1 MIASILIEGFIIGII
16 VSIPLGPIGVLC
28 IQRTL
33 LQGRRSGFVSGIG
46 AATAD
51 SSFAFIAGFGLS
63 FIAKFFE
70 EQHFYIMLA
79 GAAVLIFLGFRLFF
93 TNTIKQVRRYRNMY
107 KSNPFSDFFSVFGL
121 TLSNPVTILFFG
133 LVFTSL
139 GLVKNNIGHTLT
151 LVGGV
156 FLGACTWWFILVS
169 LVSTFR
175 NLFKLRVIFWINK
188 AAGIL
193 IVCFGFFA
201 IYNAFFPVTTEQVG
215 KQIEFLNKT
224 HSTFAQ

>member
-79 GAAVLIFLGFRLFF
+79 GASVLIFLGFRLFF
-93 TNTIKQVRRYRNMY
+93 TNTIRQVRKYKIN
-107 KSNPFSDFFSVFGL
+107 KSNPFSDFFSVFAL

-139 GLVKNNIGHTLT
+139 GLVKHSIIHTLT
-151 LVGGV
+151 IVGGV
-156 FLGACTWWFILVS
+156 FLGACTWWFILCS
-169 LVSTFR
+169 LVSVFR

-188 AAGIL
+188 AAGVL
-193 IVCFGFFA
+193 IVLFGIFA
-201 IYNAFFPVTTEQVG
+201 FINAFYPINTEQVE
-215 KQIEFLNKT
+215 KQIKILHKTNKT
-224 HSTFAQ
+224 AIQ

>member
-1 MIASILIEGFIIGII
+1 MIGSILIEGFIIGII

-33 LQGRRSGFVSGIG
+33 LQGRSSGFVSGLG

-63 FIAKFFE
+63 FIADFFE
-70 EQHFYIMLA
+70 QQQFYIMLA

-93 TNTIKQVRRYRNMY
+93 TNTIKQVRRYKNMY

-139 GLVKNNIGHTLT
+139 GLVKSNILHMLT
-151 LVGGV
+151 IVGGV

-193 IVCFGFFA
+193 IVCFGIFA
-201 IYNAFFPVTTEQVG
+201 IVNAFLPVGAEQVE
-215 KQIEFLNKT
+215 KQIQILHKTNKVIP
-224 HSTFAQ
+224 H

>member
-1 MIASILIEGFIIGII
+1 MLANSLIEGFIIGII

-33 LQGRRSGFVSGIG
+33 LQGRNSGFVSGIG
-46 AATAD
+46 AAAAD

-70 EQHFYIMLA
+70 DQRFYIMLA

-93 TNTIKQVRRYRNMY
+93 TNTIKQVRRYKNMH

-139 GLVKNNIGHTLT
+139 GLVKDNLFHTLT
-151 LVGGV
+151 IVGGV

-169 LVSTFR
+169 LVSAFR

-193 IVCFGFFA
+193 IVCFGIFA
-201 IYNAFFPVTTEQVG
+201 CINAFFPVNTEQVEN
-215 KQIEFLNKT
+215 QIKFLQKT
-224 HSTFAQ
+224 NQIK

>member
-1 MIASILIEGFIIGII
+1 MIASILLEGFIIGII

-63 FIAKFFE
+63 FIADFFE
-70 EQHFYIMLA
+70 HQRFFIMLA

-93 TNTIKQVRRYRNMY
+93 TNTIKQVRRYRNMS
-107 KSNPFSDFFSVFGL
+107 KSNPFTDFFSVFGL

-133 LVFTSL
+133 VVFTSL
-139 GLVKNNIGHTLT
+139 GLVKNNMGHTLII
-151 LVGGV
+151 VGGV
-156 FLGACTWWFILVS
+156 FLGACAWWFILVS
-169 LVSTFR
+169 LVSAFR

-201 IYNAFFPVTTEQVG
+201 VYNAFFPVTTEQVE
-215 KQIEFLNKT
+215 KQIQILNKT

>member
-1 MIASILIEGFIIGII
+1 MIASILIEGYIIGII

-46 AATAD
+46 AAAAD

-63 FIAKFFE
+63 FIAQFFE
-70 EQHFYIMLA
+70 DQRFFIMLI

-93 TNTIKQVRRYRNMY
+93 TNTIKQVRRYKNVT

-139 GLVKNNIGHTLT
+139 GLVKDNILHTLT
-151 LVGGV
+151 IVGGV
-156 FLGACTWWFILVS
+156 FLGACSWWFILVS
-169 LVSTFR
+169 LVSAFR
-175 NLFKLRVIFWINK
+175 NLFKLRVIFWINRI
-188 AAGIL
+188 AGIL
-193 IVCFGFFA
+193 IVGFGIFA
-201 IYNAFFPVTTEQVG
+201 CVNAFFPVNTKQVEDQL
-215 KQIEFLNKT
+215 KILNKT
-224 HSTFAQ
+224 NQIVPH

>member
-1 MIASILIEGFIIGII
+1 MLASILIEGFIIGIV

-33 LQGRRSGFVSGIG
+33 LQGRSSGFVSGVG

-63 FIAKFFE
+63 FVADFFE
-70 EQHFYIMLA
+70 EQRVYLMLA
-79 GAAVLIFLGFRLFF
+79 GAAVLIFLGFRLFL
-93 TNTIKQVRRYRNMY
+93 TNTIKQVRRYKNIQ

-139 GLVKNNIGHTLT
+139 GLVKNNFAHTLT

-169 LVSTFR
+169 LVSAFR
-175 NLFKLRVIFWINK
+175 NLFKLRVIFRINRV
-188 AAGIL
+188 AGIV
-193 IVCFGFFA
+193 IVCFGIFA
-201 IYNAFFPVTTEQVG
+201 GINAFFPVNTEQVEN
-215 KQIEFLNKT
+215 QIKFLQKT
-224 HSTFAQ
+224 NQVK